1 LANQRILFFNS
12 VSGTAL
18 YVVNIAVAFI
28 LSPIL
33 LRALGNSAYGLW
45 ELIMSVVGYMGLLD
59 LGIGSAMV
67 RYVAVADGSGN
78 REHMARIMATSLAF
92 FAAMGVAACALFA
105 LLGFFPGVIAGE
117 EAVQIGGVELLFY
130 LFAVNALFL
139 FPMQV
144 FLSVLLGIQCHYFIN
159 CSRMLLIGVKSILI
173 YWYITSHTGHLL
185 VFISMVELAYTMLSF
200 VIFYLFLLS
209 KKKIPRFSYRS
220 VSKETFKDLFVFGS
234 KNLVMMAASRLQNQ
248 SVPLIIAH
256 VVGMGSIVYYTF
268 PNRLVDYV
276 KGFSLAKGYPLTPY
290 FSAVVGRERPEE
302 LRSAWLQTTFVLQAI
317 MFIMPV
323 VLWQYGEVFL
333 RLWIGLE
340 YAEAGRWI
348 IKILVIGLIADVLAV
363 NSFRLLTAKASH
375 GQSALLWLLLAV
387 CSIPAGVLG
396 GKLWGIEGVAFAVVL
411 VSVVGNMVT
420 VILACESLK
429 ITHAEYFKITC
440 MKLILPLT
448 LSVGCSILFVQ
459 FYAISSFLDLFV
471 HLTAV
476 CLMYCLL
483 VWLFALDTAMKAVV
497 LQKLPSRVKKKGR
510 D

>member
-1 LANQRILFFNS
+1 MA
-12 VSGTAL
+12 
-18 YVVNIAVAFI
+18 NIAVAFI

-92 FAAMGVAACALFA
+92 FGAMGVAACALFA

-159 CSRMLLIGVKSILI
+159 CSRILLIGVKSILI

-185 VFISMVELAYTMLSF
+185 VFISIVELAYTLLSF
-200 VIFYLFLLS
+200 VCFYLFLLS
-209 KKKIPRFSYRS
+209 KKKIPRFSCRS

-268 PNRLVDYV
+268 PNRLVDYA
-276 KGFSLAKGYPLTPY
+276 KGFSLAIGYPLTPY
-290 FSAVVGRERPEE
+290 FSAMVGKEQSEE
-302 LRSAWLQTTFVLQAI
+302 LRNAWLQTTFVLQAI

-323 VLWQYGEVFL
+323 VLWQYGELFL
-333 RLWIGLE
+333 RLWIGME
-340 YAEAGRWI
+340 YAEAGRWVI
-348 IKILVIGLIADVLAV
+348 WLLVIGLVADTFAV

-375 GQSALLWLLLAV
+375 GRSALLWLILAAM
-387 CSIPAGVLG
+387 SIPAGVMG
-396 GKLWGIEGVAFAVVL
+396 GRMWGIEGVTFAVVL
-411 VSVVGNMVT
+411 VTVVGN
-420 VILACESLK
+420 LATLVFACATLNISCK
-429 ITHAEYFKITC
+429 EYLQATC
-440 MKLILPLT
+440 MKLFLPVALGT
-448 LSVGCSILFVQ
+448 GCSFLLLCWWDITNFLILFCHV
-459 FYAISSFLDLFV
+459 AIVSLF
-471 HLTAV
+471 
-476 CLMYCLL
+476 YCLQ
-483 VWLFALDTAMKAVV
+483 VWFFSFDAAMKASL
-497 LQKLPSRVKKKGR
+497 LQKIYDGNKARG
-510 D
+510 